1 MTEIFQTILSC
12 HVSRP
17 ADSRVLRCQ
26 SRLTDQPAG
35 AHLLPSPTNDTRTSP
50 NPSATLLP
58 SQRRTHLPLL
68 GDERRRLGPDI
79 RMDVMKIIVSRVET
93 VLSVVGAVV
102 RCSHSVQ
109 GNTSWTAS

>member
-35 AHLLPSPTNDTRTSP
+35 AHLLPSPTNTRTSP
-50 NPSATLLP
+50 NLLRH
-58 SQRRTHLPLL
+58 SLAHVNTGSTYHYLEMRA
-68 GDERRRLGPDI
+68 GDWLQISPG
-79 RMDVMKIIVSRVET
+79 MF
-93 VLSVVGAVV
+93 
-102 RCSHSVQ
+102 
-109 GNTSWTAS
+109 